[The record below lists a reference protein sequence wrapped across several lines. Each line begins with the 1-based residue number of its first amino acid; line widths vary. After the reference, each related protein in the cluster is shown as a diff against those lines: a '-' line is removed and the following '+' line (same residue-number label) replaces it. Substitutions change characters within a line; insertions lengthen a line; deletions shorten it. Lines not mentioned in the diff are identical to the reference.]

1 MSVLM
6 LSLKEGNF
14 KMVQNEIKM
23 KIDSNNR
30 EIEKLIQPFKFTL
43 DSKIA
48 ELLSENEKLQ
58 TEFVD
63 LDKNYSLVWNRKE
76 IDNRIGL

>member
-1 MSVLM
+1 M

-48 ELLSENEKLQ
+48 ELLSENGKIQSQCKQEN
-58 TEFVD
+58 
-63 LDKNYSLVWNRKE
+63 KNGECN
-76 IDNRIGL
+76 

>member
-6 LSLKEGNF
+6 LNLKEGNF

-58 TEFVD
+58 SQCKHEY
-63 LDKNYSLVWNRKE
+63 KNGECIWCYKKE
-76 IDNRIGL
+76 ETN

>member
-30 EIEKLIQPFKFTL
+30 EIE
-43 DSKIA
+43 

-58 TEFVD
+58 SQCKHEY
-63 LDKNYSLVWNRKE
+63 KNGECIWCYKKE
-76 IDNRIGL
+76 ETN